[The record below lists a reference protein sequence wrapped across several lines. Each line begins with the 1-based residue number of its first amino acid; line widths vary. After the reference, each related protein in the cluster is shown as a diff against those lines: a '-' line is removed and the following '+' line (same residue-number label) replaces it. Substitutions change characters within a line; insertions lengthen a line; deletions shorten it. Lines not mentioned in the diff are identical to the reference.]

1 MLFVVFPTVILLA
14 TRSNAFFFQIFECF
28 EIIQDFAKVHC
39 TEQEKKKN
47 RERYKISMTSLQ
59 PMTNHVHG
67 CCHFFNVSNMYTIIN
82 NKSMFDVLASCCPLR
97 SRALLQAS
105 GTACSKTNFKSVV
118 DNMAFCPPLS
128 GM

>member
-47 RERYKISMTSLQ
+47 RERFKI
-59 PMTNHVHG
+59 
-67 CCHFFNVSNMYTIIN
+67 I
-82 NKSMFDVLASCCPLR
+82 
-97 SRALLQAS
+97 
-105 GTACSKTNFKSVV
+105 KTFLKTKKKKKH
-118 DNMAFCPPLS
+118 
-128 GM
+128 